1 MTAYIHRTM
10 IVPAEHAPLARSL
23 AAHLAG
29 PPGDGMWVAGLSED
43 GSEPATHYVSS
54 GPVGAEFAPMLTDA
68 AALHAA
74 VTAATDT
81 GMEVPQ
87 GTGLTLDDCEALVAG
102 SIVVDL
108 ADEGP
113 FETFDRLGLVMV
125 SENPE

>member
-1 MTAYIHRTM
+1 MSYINVTM
-10 IVPAEHAPLARSL
+10 ILPADLAPLARSL

-29 PPGDGMWVAGLSED
+29 PPGDGMWIVGLSPN
-43 GSEPATHYVSS
+43 GQEPSTHYVSS
-54 GPVGAEFAPMLTDA
+54 GPVGAQFGPMLTDP

-87 GTGLTLDDCEALVAG
+87 GVGVTLADCEALIAS

-108 ADEGP
+108 EDETP
-113 FETFDRLGLVMV
+113 RDTFSRVGLALVI
-125 SENPE
+125 

>member
-1 MTAYIHRTM
+1 MTYVHRTM

-29 PPGDGMWVAGLSED
+29 PPGDGMWVVGLSAD
-43 GSEPATHYVSS
+43 GQEPATHYVSS

-68 AALHAA
+68 AALHTA

-87 GTGLTLDDCEALVAG
+87 GTGLTLADCEALVAG
-102 SIVVDL
+102 SVVVDL

-113 FETFDRLGLVMV
+113 FETFDRLGMVLV